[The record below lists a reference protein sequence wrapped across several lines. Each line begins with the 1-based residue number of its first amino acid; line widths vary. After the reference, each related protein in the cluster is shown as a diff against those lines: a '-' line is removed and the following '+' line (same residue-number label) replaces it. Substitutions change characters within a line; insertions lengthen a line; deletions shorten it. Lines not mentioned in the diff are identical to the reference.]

1 MEILI
6 VRNNHTILNWER
18 KSSIVKYEECM
29 SNDKIEKLSS
39 KLCKNK
45 RMKKF
50 MVTCLGLAFYFKSA
64 FAVGVGGKGIDS
76 LGWTMLNL
84 IRHWAYWI
92 LLVYCIISVI
102 KAGINGEAKSTL
114 PIVMKFVI
122 IFASMYLIPAIFD
135 AIVGAF

>member
-18 KSSIVKYEECM
+18 KSSIVKYEDCM
-29 SNDKIEKLSS
+29 SNEKIEMLSS

-50 MVTCLGLAFYFKSA
+50 VVTVLGLAFYFKNAYAATS
-64 FAVGVGGKGIDS
+64 GGGIDK

-102 KAGINGEAKSTL
+102 KAGINGESKSAL
-114 PIVMKFVI
+114 PIIMKFVV